1 VAGPQLSAAGIV
13 QEETMLP
20 KKQHEAFS
28 RFSEAAYESEVLDA
42 RTTLML
48 QMATAMVIGCYP

>member
-1 VAGPQLSAAGIV
+1 
-13 QEETMLP
+13 MLP